1 MKIKIDQIRT
11 YDDAG
16 YRRRA
21 ACLCVR
27 SECESEVLLVSS
39 SRCQNLWV
47 VPGGGLEPGEDPAT
61 TAVREVD
68 EEAGAIGR
76 LGRLLDVFENKE
88 RKTRTYVYILVV
100 EKLKDDYDDKI
111 IGRARKWF
119 SLLEATNKLQEHK
132 PVQSLYLEKLLQD
145 MDHVQRS
152 NKCLNVRLQNQYDHI
167 LLSEKESLFD
177 AQIKDLCE
185 SCRKAYEKNVLKN
198 YRKFYDQREDEK
210 NLFKDPI
217 NISKEKAT
225 TDGGSSSDIIDYVAN
240 IDMSSPVLLS

>member
-1 MKIKIDQIRT
+1 M
-11 YDDAG
+11 
-16 YRRRA
+16 
-21 ACLCVR
+21 
-27 SECESEVLLVSS
+27 
-39 SRCQNLWV
+39 
-47 VPGGGLEPGEDPAT
+47 
-61 TAVREVD
+61 
-68 EEAGAIGR
+68 
-76 LGRLLDVFENKE
+76 
-88 RKTRTYVYILVV
+88 
-100 EKLKDDYDDKI
+100 
-111 IGRARKWF
+111 
-119 SLLEATNKLQEHK
+119 
-132 PVQSLYLEKLLQD
+132 
-145 MDHVQRS
+145 
-152 NKCLNVRLQNQYDHI
+152 